1 MPWNNLLHSK
11 YLVGVYMARELE
23 KIVVRDKNTTYCY
36 NPSILG
42 DEMTASDLASMFDVD
57 AYRKANKVLKV
68 FRGRGETYLVAD
80 KEDRHFIIRHY
91 WRGGFIGKYLKDRFL
106 SVFGDA
112 NRAEQEFNILTVM
125 LKIGLPVPKPVVS
138 RMVKNSIYCRN
149 DIIVQEIQGAR
160 SLFDALRDRGTEDFK
175 ETDGLTRHI
184 TIEDEEVIK
193 IGQCIGMMLA
203 SGVYHSDLNIHNIL
217 IDGAKNPWIIDFD
230 KCSLC
235 TITPRRY
242 KKIVDR
248 LVRSIDKEKM
258 LHKGLKWSNKRT
270 ELLLDVIA
278 KAFNANAV
286 KKDILVGAYAQ

>member
-1 MPWNNLLHSK
+1 
-11 YLVGVYMARELE
+11 
-23 KIVVRDKNTTYCY
+23 
-36 NPSILG
+36 
-42 DEMTASDLASMFDVD
+42 
-57 AYRKANKVLKV
+57 
-68 FRGRGETYLVAD
+68 
-80 KEDRHFIIRHY
+80 
-91 WRGGFIGKYLKDRFL
+91 
-106 SVFGDA
+106 
-112 NRAEQEFNILTVM
+112 
-125 LKIGLPVPKPVVS
+125 
-138 RMVKNSIYCRN
+138 
-149 DIIVQEIQGAR
+149 
-160 SLFDALRDRGTEDFK
+160 
-175 ETDGLTRHI
+175 
-184 TIEDEEVIK
+184 
-193 IGQCIGMMLA
+193 MLA